1 MTRILP
7 PSEPPSGPISEPLR
21 EPSRRR
27 RSARERFAG
36 PDLSPTQGQGAVFF
50 DRDGTLNEEIGH
62 VRNAEDFRVYSFA
75 ARAVRL
81 VNEAGMRAIVISN
94 QSGIG
99 RGLIPESLVHRVN
112 RQLTRRIAAG
122 GGRLD
127 AIYYCPHHPE
137 AAVERF
143 RVVCECRKPATGL
156 LDAAAREFGV
166 DLARS
171 FMIGDRFV
179 DLLAGKRAG
188 ARSILV
194 LTGVGRTEL
203 EDERINSITQPDHVA
218 ENAYKAVRWILG
230 NLHAP

>member
-7 PSEPPSGPISEPLR
+7 SSEPSGGTLR

-27 RSARERFAG
+27 SAARERFADQ
-36 PDLSPTQGQGAVFF
+36 DLSPATGERAVFF

-75 ARAVRL
+75 AQAVRL
-81 VNEAGMRAIVISN
+81 VNEAGLRAIVVTN

-99 RGLIPESLVHRVN
+99 RGLIPESLVRRVN
-112 RQLTRRIAAG
+112 RRLTRRIAAG

-137 AAVERF
+137 ASVERF
-143 RVVCECRKPATGL
+143 RAVCECRKPATGL
-156 LDAAAREFGV
+156 LEAAVREFGV

-179 DLLAGKRAG
+179 DILAGRRAG

-194 LTGVGRTEL
+194 LTGVGKTEL
-203 EDERINSITQPDHVA
+203 EDEKTNGITQPDHVA
-218 ENAYKAVRWILG
+218 ENAYKAVRWILA
-230 NLHAP
+230 NLQA

>member
-27 RSARERFAG
+27 SAARERFAG
-36 PDLSPTQGQGAVFF
+36 LDMAPAKSRGAVFF

-81 VNEAGMRAIVISN
+81 VNEAGLRAIVVSN

-99 RGLIPESLVHRVN
+99 RGLIPESLVRRVN

-122 GGRLD
+122 GGGL
-127 AIYYCPHHPE
+127 
-137 AAVERF
+137 AALF
-143 RVVCECRKPATGL
+143 YSPPPP
-156 LDAAAREFGV
+156 
-166 DLARS
+166 
-171 FMIGDRFV
+171 
-179 DLLAGKRAG
+179 
-188 ARSILV
+188 
-194 LTGVGRTEL
+194 
-203 EDERINSITQPDHVA
+203 QPSVQQVFSGCA
-218 ENAYKAVRWILG
+218 
-230 NLHAP
+230 

>member
-1 MTRILP
+1 MTRLSASSDLFP
-7 PSEPPSGPISEPLR
+7 
-21 EPSRRR
+21 RRR
-27 RSARERFAG
+27 AARQRLAG
-36 PDLSPTQGQGAVFF
+36 PDPIPANGQRAVFF

-81 VNEAGMRAIVISN
+81 VNEAGLRAIVITN
-94 QSGIG
+94 QSGIA
-99 RGLIPESLVHRVN
+99 RGLIPESLVRRVN

-137 AAVERF
+137 ASVKRF
-143 RVVCECRKPATGL
+143 RVVCDCRKPAPGL
-156 LDAAAREFGV
+156 LEAAASEFGV

-171 FMIGDRFV
+171 FMVGDRFV
-179 DLLAGKRAG
+179 DILAGRRVS
-188 ARSILV
+188 ARSVLV
-194 LTGVGRTEL
+194 LTGVGRREL
-203 EDERINSITQPDHVA
+203 EDEEGDAIVQPDHVA

-230 NLHAP
+230 NL

>member
-1 MTRILP
+1 MSRILP
-7 PSEPPSGPISEPLR
+7 PSAPSGEPLR

-27 RSARERFAG
+27 GAARERFSGLGMA
-36 PDLSPTQGQGAVFF
+36 PAKSQGAVFF

-81 VNEAGMRAIVISN
+81 VNEAGLRAIVVSN

-99 RGLIPESLVHRVN
+99 RGLIPESLVRRVN

-137 AAVERF
+137 ASVERF

-156 LDAAAREFGV
+156 LEAAAREFGV
-166 DLARS
+166 DLGRS

-179 DLLAGKRAG
+179 DILAGRRAG

-194 LTGVGRTEL
+194 LTGVGRREL
-203 EDERINSITQPDHVA
+203 EDENAAGITAITQPDHVA
-218 ENAYKAVRWILG
+218 ENAYKAVRWILA
-230 NLHAP
+230 NLQA

>member
-1 MTRILP
+1 MTQILP
-7 PSEPPSGPISEPLR
+7 SSEPLG

-27 RSARERFAG
+27 RAARTPFTRSDPA
-36 PDLSPTQGQGAVFF
+36 PAQSRGAVFF

-81 VNEAGMRAIVISN
+81 VNEAGLRAIVVTN
-94 QSGIG
+94 QSGVG
-99 RGLIPESLVHRVN
+99 RGLIPESLVQRVH

-137 AAVERF
+137 ASVERF

-156 LDAAAREFGV
+156 LEAAAKEFGV
-166 DLARS
+166 DLEQS

-179 DLLAGKRAG
+179 DILAGRRAG

-194 LTGVGRTEL
+194 LTGAGRMEL
-203 EDERINSITQPDHVA
+203 EDEHALGITGITQPDHVA
-218 ENAYKAVRWILG
+218 ENAYKAVRWILASLRAG
-230 NLHAP
+230 TER

>member
-1 MTRILP
+1 MF
-7 PSEPPSGPISEPLR
+7 PSS

-27 RSARERFAG
+27 SAARERLAG
-36 PDLSPTQGQGAVFF
+36 LGPSPAKGQGAVFF

-81 VNEAGMRAIVISN
+81 VNEAGLRAIVVTN
-94 QSGIG
+94 QSGIA
-99 RGLIPESLVHRVN
+99 RGLIPESLVRRVN

-122 GGRLD
+122 GGKLD

-137 AAVERF
+137 ASVERF
-143 RVVCECRKPATGL
+143 RVVCECRKPAPGL
-156 LDAAAREFGV
+156 LEAAAREFGV

-179 DLLAGKRAG
+179 DMLAGKRAG
-188 ARSILV
+188 ARSVLV

-203 EDERINSITQPDHVA
+203 EDERINAITQPDHVA
-218 ENAYKAVRWILG
+218 ENAYKAVRWILA
-230 NLHAP
+230 NLQA

>member
-1 MTRILP
+1 MTRLS
-7 PSEPPSGPISEPLR
+7 PSSDLSQ
-21 EPSRRR
+21 RRR
-27 RSARERFAG
+27 AARQRLAG
-36 PDLSPTQGQGAVFF
+36 PESIPANGQRAVFF

-81 VNEAGMRAIVISN
+81 VNEAGLRAIVITN
-94 QSGIG
+94 QSGIA
-99 RGLIPESLVHRVN
+99 RGLIPESLVRRVN
-112 RQLTRRIAAG
+112 RRLTRRIAAG

-137 AAVERF
+137 ASVKRF
-143 RVVCECRKPATGL
+143 RVVCGCRKPAPGL
-156 LDAAAREFGV
+156 LEAAASEFGV

-179 DLLAGKRAG
+179 DILAGRRVG
-188 ARSILV
+188 ARSVLV
-194 LTGVGRTEL
+194 LTGVGQREL
-203 EDERINSITQPDHVA
+203 EDEEGNGIVQPDHVA

-230 NLHAP
+230 NL

>member
-27 RSARERFAG
+27 SAARERLAG
-36 PDLSPTQGQGAVFF
+36 PDMAPAKSRGAVFF

-81 VNEAGMRAIVISN
+81 VNEAGLRAIVVSN

-99 RGLIPESLVHRVN
+99 RGLIPESLVRRVN

-137 AAVERF
+137 ASVERF

-156 LDAAAREFGV
+156 LEAAAREFGV
-166 DLARS
+166 DLSRS

-179 DLLAGKRAG
+179 DILAGRRAG

-194 LTGVGRTEL
+194 LTGVGRAEL
-203 EDERINSITQPDHVA
+203 EDEKINAITQPDHVA
-218 ENAYKAVRWILG
+218 ENAYKAVRWILA
-230 NLHAP
+230 NLQA